1 MVLEILTLIEICAAE
16 VLVYVIYLVRLRYLL
31 LLMTALVT
39 LLHLVHQ
46 HAFLFVNSADPL

>member
-16 VLVYVIYLVRLRYLL
+16 VLVHVIYLVRLRYLL
-31 LLMTALVT
+31 LLMTTLVT

>member
-31 LLMTALVT
+31 LLMTTLVT